1 MNADIDDLKLE
12 LWLRRR
18 NSGKLVWTTKDNTKI
33 PIKDMFTQH
42 IINAINMLDWQHEL
56 EDVLLDNLD
65 VID

>member
-1 MNADIDDLKLE
+1 M
-12 LWLRRR
+12 
-18 NSGKLVWTTKDNTKI
+18 S
-33 PIKDMFTQH
+33 TQH